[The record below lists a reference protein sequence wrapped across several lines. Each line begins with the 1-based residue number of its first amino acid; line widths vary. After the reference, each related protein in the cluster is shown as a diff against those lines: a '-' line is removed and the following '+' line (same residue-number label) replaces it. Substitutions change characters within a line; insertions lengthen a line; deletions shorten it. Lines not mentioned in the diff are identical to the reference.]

1 MKITSDLVLYCT
13 GGEAGAGWTGHR
25 GGTRAGRRGSQDTA
39 TGITGETSWYFGA
52 TKNGKRRSTWAQS
65 IDTFVSIIQRNENE
79 AVERWAKWNVG
90 IISIVL
96 FKKILQL
103 YVHV

>member
-25 GGTRAGRRGSQDTA
+25 GATRAGRRGSQDTA

-65 IDTFVSIIQRNENE
+65 IDTFVSIIQRNE
-79 AVERWAKWNVG
+79 KLQKKL
-90 IISIVL
+90 IIIPL
-96 FKKILQL
+96 KI
-103 YVHV
+103 YM

>member
-1 MKITSDLVLYCT
+1 MR
-13 GGEAGAGWTGHR
+13 TGHR
-25 GGTRAGRRGSQDTA
+25 GGTGAGRRGSQDTA